1 MGLMRYGSLWRDSR
15 KAIAQEFHPQVIDR
29 YRPAEI
35 KSTHEFLCDL
45 IETPEDFRHH
55 VK

>member
-1 MGLMRYGSLWRDSR
+1 MGLMRYGPLWRDSR
-15 KAIAQEFHPQVIDR
+15 KAFAQEFHPQAIVR

-35 KSTHEFLCDL
+35 KLAHKLLRNL
-45 IETPEDFRHH
+45 IGTPGDFRHH